1 MKHTTIR
8 LGVLL
13 SGGGTTL
20 QNFIDRIAAGSL
32 DAEVALVISSRPGV
46 GGIARAEAAGIPAK
60 VVSRRD
66 YPSLDSFS
74 DRVSTL
80 LDQVAPDVIL
90 MAGFL
95 SLWKI
100 PPQYENKVLNIH
112 PALIP
117 AFCGKGYYGLHVH
130 RAVVDSG
137 VKVSGCTVHFADNVY
152 DHGPIVLQRTV
163 AVHADDAPEDVQA
176 RVFAEECEA
185 YPEAVRLF
193 AEGRLVIEAG
203 RVRISA
209 PE

>member
-1 MKHTTIR
+1 MTIR

-20 QNFIDRIAAGSL
+20 QNFIDRIGAGTL
-32 DAEVALVISSRPGV
+32 DAEVVLVISSRPGV
-46 GGIARAEAAGIPAK
+46 KGLDRAEAAGIPAE
-60 VVSRRD
+60 VVSRKD
-66 YPSLDSFS
+66 HPSLDSFS
-74 DRVSTL
+74 DRVTTL
-80 LDQVAPDVIL
+80 MDRHAPDLIL

-100 PPQYENKVLNIH
+100 PPHYEGRILNIH

-117 AFCGKGYYGLHVH
+117 AFCGKGFYGMHVH

-137 VKVSGCTVHFADNVY
+137 VKVSGCTIHFADNVY

-163 AVHADDAPEDVQA
+163 EVTSEDRPEDVQA

-193 AEGRLVIEAG
+193 AEERLKVEAG
-203 RVRISA
+203 RVQITD

>member
-163 AVHADDAPEDVQA
+163 AVRADDAPEDVQA